1 MPLGGR
7 SRTTVGRWPLRCA
20 LGLLLTACAGCRPAT
35 DVVALTQAEQE
46 LTYIAVAYSEAHSQL
61 GHGPKDAEEL
71 KPFLKDF
78 GDPDDLLISPNDEQ
92 PYVIVWGANPGGG
105 PTAYQQMFPILAYE
119 QKGARGK
126 RAITDV
132 RGRPLTI
139 PEEDLPKLTFV
150 GRHRPSTN

>member
-1 MPLGGR
+1 MPRGGCL
-7 SRTTVGRWPLRCA
+7 RTMGRRTGACCA
-20 LGLLLTACAGCRPAT
+20 LGLLLAAAGCRPET

-61 GHGPKDAEEL
+61 GRGPKDAEEL

-92 PYVIVWGANPGGG
+92 PYVVVWGANPGGG
-105 PTAYQQMFPILAYE
+105 PTPYQQMFPILAYE
-119 QKGARGK
+119 QKGVRGK

-139 PEEDLPKLTFV
+139 PEADLPKLTFV